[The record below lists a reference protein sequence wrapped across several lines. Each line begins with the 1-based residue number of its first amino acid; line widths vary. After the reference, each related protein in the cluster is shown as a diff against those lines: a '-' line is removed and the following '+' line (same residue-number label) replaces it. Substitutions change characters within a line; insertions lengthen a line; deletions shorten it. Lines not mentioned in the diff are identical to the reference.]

1 MRTSTIF
8 NQSINEI
15 GIEETMKREVCK
27 ILADVLSDALQ
38 SADDDQRDNLSPDKL
53 HKNFIATYS
62 MNYNCDK
69 SPFP

>member
-1 MRTSTIF
+1 MLTSTIF

-38 SADDDQRDNLSPDKL
+38 SADDDQRDHRHRELGAAAGNSAGRPQ
-53 HKNFIATYS
+53 
-62 MNYNCDK
+62 
-69 SPFP
+69 P